1 MGTRA
6 RASRF
11 SLCLLA
17 LVASLVALTLT
28 EGARA
33 AESNIYSNS
42 AVNARLVS
50 AENGVAPDAVS
61 ISLGL
66 VLEYGEG
73 WKGYWR
79 TPGEVG
85 LAPEIDWT
93 GSLRFANQW

>member
-1 MGTRA
+1 M
-6 RASRF
+6 
-11 SLCLLA
+11 CLLA